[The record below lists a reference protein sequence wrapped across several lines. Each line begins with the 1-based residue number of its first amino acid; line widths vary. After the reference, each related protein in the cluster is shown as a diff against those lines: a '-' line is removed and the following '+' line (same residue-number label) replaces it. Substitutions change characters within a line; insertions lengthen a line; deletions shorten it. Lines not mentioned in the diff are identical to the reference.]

1 MDEKYTNQDLDAALD
16 DMEMLKYFPKEARA
30 SVKLLFIR
38 MIPHRRALIWLTRE
52 LVDHVGE
59 WPGPAE
65 VRGLLCTRY
74 DAADGIDQRCS
85 LPGFTAEENYQRHL
99 EQHQQLKAGGIT
111 DDMRK
116 FLAPAKQKRLM

>member
-1 MDEKYTNQDLDAALD
+1 MKITNEALESACDDLG
-16 DMEMLKYFPKEARA
+16 MLEYFPKEARV
-30 SVKLLFIR
+30 SVKLLLAKIC
-38 MIPHRRALIWLTRE
+38 PHTEALHWLTNT
-52 LVDHVGE
+52 LVNHIGK

-74 DAADGIDQRCS
+74 DAADGIDQWCS

-99 EQHQQLKAGGIT
+99 EQHKQLKAGGIT

-116 FLAPAKQKRLM
+116 LLAPAKQKRLM